1 MQIVDRVEQLAQS
14 VRSVQADIANHRLYG
29 QINSVSGL
37 RVFMQ
42 HHVFAVWDFMSLLKG
57 LQLALPGCRV
67 PWCPVGDP
75 ATRRFV
81 NELVLEEESDLVD
94 GEAIGHFELYLRAM
108 REAGGDTAPIEA
120 VVAAVEAGA
129 PVDEALSLAAVP
141 APAAAFSRATFH
153 SIDLDRPHAV
163 AAAFTFGRE
172 MAVPSMFRG
181 IIDRLGGRAA
191 ELGTLMRY
199 LERHCQL
206 DEEEHGPK
214 AVAMLGGLCGADD
227 LRWHE
232 AMLAS
237 RAALRARLLFWD
249 GISAAIAEG
258 DAVAA

>member
-1 MQIVDRVEQLAQS
+1 MQTVDRVQQLTQS
-14 VRSVQADIANHRLYG
+14 VAGLQADIASHRLYG
-29 QINSVSGL
+29 QIDDVAAL

-57 LQLALPGCRV
+57 LQLALTGCRV

-81 NELVLEEESDLVD
+81 NELVLEEESDVVD

-108 REAGGDTAPIEA
+108 REAGADTAPIEA
-120 VVAAVEAGA
+120 VVAAVEAGL
-129 PVDEALSLAAVP
+129 PVDEALALPSVP
-141 APAAAFSRATFH
+141 APAAAFSRATFR
-153 SIDLDRPHAV
+153 SIDGDRSHAV

-181 IIDRLGGRAA
+181 IMDRLGDRAA
-191 ELGTLMRY
+191 ELGTLIRY

-214 AVAMLGGLCGADD
+214 AVAMLGALCGADD

-237 RAALRARLLFWD
+237 RAALRARLVFWD
-249 GISAAIAEG
+249 GISAAIAEAE
-258 DAVAA
+258 AVAA